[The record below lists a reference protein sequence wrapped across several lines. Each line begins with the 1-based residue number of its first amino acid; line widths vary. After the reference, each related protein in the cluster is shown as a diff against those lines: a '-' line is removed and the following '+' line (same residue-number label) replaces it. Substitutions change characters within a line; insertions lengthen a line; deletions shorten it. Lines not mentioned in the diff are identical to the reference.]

1 MQGILFAHPVSPHSS
16 IKYSPFML
24 MCKRE
29 SVLLI
34 DVNLNLGKDERK
46 GRKNR
51 EGDGDEG
58 QSFDLDFFDGIFSS
72 VTKVRTTIAND
83 LANNIKD
90 AQKKT
95 KTIF

>member
-16 IKYSPFML
+16 TKHSPFML
-24 MCKRE
+24 MCNRE
-29 SVLLI
+29 SVLPI
-34 DVNLNLGKDERK
+34 HVNLNLGKDESR

-58 QSFDLDFFDGIFSS
+58 QSFDLVFFDGIFSS
-72 VTKVRTTIAND
+72 VTKVQTTIAID

>member
-24 MCKRE
+24 MCNRE
-29 SVLLI
+29 SVLPI
-34 DVNLNLGKDERK
+34 DVNLNLGKDE
-46 GRKNR
+46 R